1 MADGHRISFKGV
13 DIFNCAVL
21 MVLAICSAEAA
32 EAVTSPMVVAVGGAP
47 VADGGYG
54 GRRNPKFLSGGVSNR
69 LYCDYLEK
77 SQVKAVD
84 CNSTHFPICYCFH
97 LGHELKV
104 LYQVSICF
112 VPLTRRHS
120 TSKHSYSYSLRND

>member
-13 DIFNCAVL
+13 DIFNCTVL

-84 CNSTHFPICYCFH
+84 PICFFT
-97 LGHELKV
+97 LVMSLKFCIKYQYV
-104 LYQVSICF
+104 LS
-112 VPLTRRHS
+112 R
-120 TSKHSYSYSLRND
+120 